1 MSQTGTKFPQTRI
14 SGQIIIDEIIRNMEL
29 GRLEMG
35 YSILLPCIFSVYL
48 HPDDYARIAGVQEII
63 RDDARRV
70 LSARLAEW
78 NRGGSLFRRGARG
91 AIGGALGSRPRK
103 DYRIAQSDWWIEFFA
118 DTEGAVPQGD
128 VEIHSELNDVA
139 QPGYRGVKTTLIERE
154 PSVTS
159 VRVARDRA
167 ERAPLRA
174 SVTRLASEVFAE
186 IRYQDDSGPQ
196 TYYVTQNEISIGRGG
211 EDLWVDLPLYTN
223 EEVSREHLRLRRDPA
238 TGTFTLLDKSRNGTW
253 LNGKR
258 LARGAEEKLPDR
270 AEIGVAEVLKLAFEV
285 RR

>member
-1 MSQTGTKFPQTRI
+1 MAQTGTNYPQTRI
-14 SGQIIIDEIIRNMEL
+14 SGQIIIDEVIRNMEL

-35 YSILLPCIFSVYL
+35 YSILLPCIFSIYL

-63 RDDARRV
+63 KEDARRV

-78 NRGGSLFRRGARG
+78 NRGSVFRKGRG
-91 AIGGALGSRPRK
+91 GSRK
-103 DYRIAQSDWWIEFFA
+103 DFRIAQNDWSIEFYA
-118 DTEGAVPQGD
+118 DTEGSVPAGD

-159 VRVARDRA
+159 LRVAGDRA
-167 ERAPLRA
+167 QRPLSSSA
-174 SVTRLASEVFAE
+174 TRRQSEVFAE

-196 TYYVTQNEISIGRGG
+196 TYFVTQNEISIGRGG

-223 EEVSREHLRLRRDPA
+223 EEVSREHLRLRRDPSSGA
-238 TGTFTLLDKSRNGTW
+238 FTLLDKSRNGTW
-253 LNGKR
+253 INGRR

-270 AEIGVAEVLKLAFEV
+270 AEIGVAEVLKLTFEA